1 MRCEQVRSPT
11 VPSPTASQSP
21 QRPDGPITRP
31 VLMADTDNPIFGG
44 RYELFSRIARGGMS
58 EVFLGRD
65 RLLDRPVAVKVLFP
79 EFATD
84 SSFVERFRRE
94 AQAAANLSQPNVV
107 GVYDWGNHEGTY
119 YIVMEY
125 VEGRSLAEVIRS
137 DGPLHPDR
145 AADIAIDIAAALAFA
160 HGNGVVHRDIKPGNV
175 MITQSGQVKV
185 ADFGIARAL
194 GGGNDDLTRTG
205 SVMGTATYLSPEQAQ
220 GLDADPRSDVYS
232 LSVVL
237 YEVLTAGPPFT
248 GESPVAIAYKH
259 VQEAPVPPSRYN
271 ADVPHELEAICLRG
285 LAKDPDARYG
295 SAAELR
301 NDLLR
306 FRAGQPTHAAAT
318 DITAYFP
325 AVTAAAPEATAHTPA
340 AAPAAAPSQA
350 AAPAY
355 QQPPAAPPGPPYG
368 GQWGGADQ
376 YGAPQYPQ
384 GPPPGA
390 VEPPDRTPMWITL
403 LVILLLVIAGLVFLL
418 VNDRGESGVVT
429 EPESTS
435 DVRLRVPSVVGLHF
449 TEAERELADVG
460 FEHVSIEFSERDD
473 VDENVVFQQN
483 PRAGLL
489 LAEPND
495 PDNPTTLFVA
505 APRTL
510 ILLPNVVGRTY
521 EEAEAMLVTAGFSVE
536 RIDVRNDNLA
546 IGLVTEQSIPS
557 TEQRPAGTIV
567 TLTVSA
573 GRGEVEVPRLAGQT
587 IDDAR
592 VTLARLGLVD
602 RVEREF
608 STEFSVGTV
617 IRSSPDAGIAVE
629 RGSVIA
635 LVASQGPEELVVP
648 SLADLG
654 TADADAV
661 QQALETLGFAVRRV
675 VRESEDPEVNARQVQ
690 ELNPVPGTRQIAGSE
705 VIILLFTPPTIAAV
719 PSLQTLGTFEPNE
732 VVAALAELGFTV
744 DQRIQP
750 VPQGDA
756 GDGQVIALEPAPG
769 TSIRVNFESVT
780 LVIGE
785 ATASSPDVPPNE
797 NGPEPESPSESDTNG
812 P

>member
-1 MRCEQVRSPT
+1 
-11 VPSPTASQSP
+11 
-21 QRPDGPITRP
+21 
-31 VLMADTDNPIFGG
+31 MADTDNPIFGG

-160 HGNGVVHRDIKPGNV
+160 HSNGVVHRDIKPGNV

-194 GGGNDDLTRTG
+194 GGETDDLTRTG

-220 GLDADPRSDVYS
+220 GLEADPRSDVYS

-248 GESPVAIAYKH
+248 GDSPVAIAYKH

-285 LAKDPDARYG
+285 LAKDRAARYG

-318 DITAYFP
+318 DVTAYFP
-325 AVTAAAPEATAHTPA
+325 AVTAAAPESTPHTPPA
-340 AAPAAAPSQA
+340 EPVAAPAP
-350 AAPAY
+350 PAY
-355 QQPPAAPPGPPYG
+355 QQPPPAPPASPYG
-368 GQWGGADQ
+368 GVQ
-376 YGAPQYPQ
+376 YPPQYPQ

-418 VNDRGESGVVT
+418 VNDRGEPGVVT
-429 EPESTS
+429 APESTS

-495 PDNPTTLFVA
+495 PDNPITLFVA

-521 EEAEAMLVTAGFSVE
+521 EEAEAMLVAAGFSVE

-608 STEFSVGTV
+608 STEFSAGTV
-617 IRSSPDAGIAVE
+617 IRSSPEAAEPVE
-629 RGSVIA
+629 RGSVIT
-635 LVASQGPEELVVP
+635 LIVSDGPEELVVP
-648 SLADLG
+648 
-654 TADADAV
+654 
-661 QQALETLGFAVRRV
+661 ALEDFGTSLVDRIEAQLLALGFTVKRTTSEVSNLDVNVEV
-675 VRESEDPEVNARQVQ
+675 VRDISPE
-690 ELNPVPGTRQIAGSE
+690 PGTVLIAGSE
-705 VIILLFTPPTIAAV
+705 VVLHLFTPPTLLPV
-719 PSLQTLGTFEPNE
+719 PTLQALETFDPDGVE
-732 VVAALAELGFTV
+732 AALTELGFKVKRRTQSV
-744 DQRIQP
+744 AD
-750 VPQGDA
+750 GDPA
-756 GDGQVIALEPAPG
+756 DGQVISLDPPPG
-769 TSIRVNFESVT
+769 TDIRINYDTVT
-780 LVIGE
+780 IVIGE
-785 ATASSPDVPPNE
+785 ATAAE
-797 NGPEPESPSESDTNG
+797 ANGEDANG
-812 P
+812 NG

>member
-1 MRCEQVRSPT
+1 
-11 VPSPTASQSP
+11 
-21 QRPDGPITRP
+21 
-31 VLMADTDNPIFGG
+31 MADTDNPIFGG

-94 AQAAANLSQPNVV
+94 AQAAANLNQPNVV
-107 GVYDWGNHEGTY
+107 GVYDWGNHDGTY

-137 DGPLHPDR
+137 EGPLHPDR
-145 AADIAIDIAAALAFA
+145 AADIAIDIAGALAFA
-160 HGNGVVHRDIKPGNV
+160 HGSGVVHRDIKPGNV

-194 GGGNDDLTRTG
+194 GGSTDDLTRTG

-220 GLDADPRSDVYS
+220 GQEADPRSDVYS

-248 GESPVAIAYKH
+248 GDSPVAIAYKH
-259 VQEAPVPPSRYN
+259 VQEAPAPPSRYN
-271 ADVPHELEAICLRG
+271 ADVPHDLEAICLRG
-285 LAKDPDARYG
+285 LAKDPAARYG

-318 DITAYFP
+318 DVTAYFP
-325 AVTAAAPEATAHTPA
+325 AVTAAVPAGGPQPPEP
-340 AAPAAAPSQA
+340 AAPSAQA
-350 AAPAY
+350 AS
-355 QQPPAAPPGPPYG
+355 QQPPAAPPTPPYG
-368 GQWGGADQ
+368 GAGDYGGQ
-376 YGAPQYPQ
+376 HHPPQYPQ
-384 GPPPGA
+384 APMPSA

-403 LVILLLVIAGLVFLL
+403 LVVLLLVIAGLVFLL
-418 VNDRGESGVVT
+418 VNDRGEAGIVA
-429 EPESTS
+429 EPEVTS
-435 DVRLRVPSVVGLHF
+435 DVRLRVPNVVGLHF
-449 TEAERELADVG
+449 AEAERELADVG
-460 FEHVSIEFSERDD
+460 FDHVSIEFSERDD

-495 PDNPTTLFVA
+495 PDNPITLFVA

-521 EEAEAMLVTAGFSVE
+521 NEAEAVLVAAGFSVE

-573 GRGEVEVPRLAGQT
+573 GRGEVEVPRLIGQT
-587 IDDAR
+587 VDDAR

-608 STEFSVGTV
+608 STEFGVGTV
-617 IRSSPDAGIAVE
+617 IRSSPEADAAVE
-629 RGSVIA
+629 RGSVIT
-635 LVASQGPEELVVP
+635 LIVSEGPQELVVP
-648 SLADLG
+648 SLADFETSLVDRIEAQLIELGFTVKRTTSEVSNLDVNTEVVRSISPEPG
-654 TADADAV
+654 TA
-661 QQALETLGFAVRRV
+661 L
-675 VRESEDPEVNARQVQ
+675 
-690 ELNPVPGTRQIAGSE
+690 IAGSE
-705 VIILLFTPPTIAAV
+705 VVLHLYRPPAVASV
-719 PSLQTLGTFEPNE
+719 PSLQALGTFDPDE
-732 VVAALAELGFTV
+732 VAAALAELGFEVERRT
-744 DQRIQP
+744 QP
-750 VPQGDA
+750 VAADDPA
-756 GDGQVIALEPAPG
+756 VGQVISLEPAPG
-769 TSIRVNFESVT
+769 TDVRLSFDTVT

-785 ATASSPDVPPNE
+785 APPETDDGTSSEDE
-797 NGPEPESPSESDTNG
+797 GDGDGAADSQEPTRSGT
-812 P
+812 

>member
-1 MRCEQVRSPT
+1 
-11 VPSPTASQSP
+11 
-21 QRPDGPITRP
+21 
-31 VLMADTDNPIFGG
+31 MADTDNPIFGG

-271 ADVPHELEAICLRG
+271 ADVPPELEAICLRG
-285 LAKDPDARYG
+285 LAKDPAARYG

-325 AVTAAAPEATAHTPA
+325 AVTAASPEGTPHAAAGEQAA
-340 AAPAAAPSQA
+340 AAPQAPT
-350 AAPAY
+350 PAY
-355 QQPPAAPPGPPYG
+355 QQPPAAPPSPPY
-368 GQWGGADQ
+368 
-376 YGAPQYPQ
+376 YPPQYPQ

-489 LAEPND
+489 LAEPNN
-495 PDNPTTLFVA
+495 PDNPITLFVA

-557 TEQRPAGTIV
+557 TEQRPAGTVV

-608 STEFSVGTV
+608 SAEFSVGTV
-617 IRSSPDAGIAVE
+617 IRSSPDAAEQAE
-629 RGSVIA
+629 RGSVIT
-635 LVASQGPEELVVP
+635 LIVSDGPEELVVP
-648 SLADLG
+648 ALEDFGTTLADRIEAQLV
-654 TADADAV
+654 A
-661 QQALETLGFAVRRV
+661 LGFTVKRTAREVSNLDVNTNV
-675 VRESEDPEVNARQVQ
+675 VRDISPE
-690 ELNPVPGTRQIAGSE
+690 PGTVLIAGSE
-705 VIILLFTPPTIAAV
+705 VVLHLFKPPAVLTV
-719 PSLQTLGTFEPNE
+719 PSLQALETFDPDGVEE
-732 VVAALAELGFTV
+732 ALTALGFTV
-744 DQRIQP
+744 ERRTQTVAD
-750 VPQGDA
+750 GDPA
-756 GDGQVIALEPAPG
+756 AGQVISLDPPPG
-769 TSIRVNFESVT
+769 TDIRINYDIIT
-780 LVIGE
+780 MVIGAAE
-785 ATASSPDVPPNE
+785 SDGGSPDDGGDGAGSN
-797 NGPEPESPSESDTNG
+797 S
-812 P
+812 

>member
-1 MRCEQVRSPT
+1 
-11 VPSPTASQSP
+11 
-21 QRPDGPITRP
+21 
-31 VLMADTDNPIFGG
+31 MADTDNPIFGG

-137 DGPLHPDR
+137 DGPLYPDR

-160 HGNGVVHRDIKPGNV
+160 HSNGVVHRDIKPGNV

-194 GGGNDDLTRTG
+194 GGGTDDLTRTG

-220 GLDADPRSDVYS
+220 GHDADPRSDVYS

-237 YEVLTAGPPFT
+237 YEVLAAGPPFT
-248 GESPVAIAYKH
+248 GDSPVAIAYKH
-259 VQEAPVPPSRYN
+259 VQEAPIPPSRYN

-285 LAKDPDARYG
+285 LAKDPAARYG

-306 FRAGQPTHAAAT
+306 FRAGQPTHAAAS
-318 DITAYFP
+318 DVTAYFP
-325 AVTAAAPEATAHTPA
+325 AVSAGPPAGTPP
-340 AAPAAAPSQA
+340 APAT
-350 AAPAY
+350 
-355 QQPPAAPPGPPYG
+355 PPAAVSPPAYSQPPVAPPTPPYG
-368 GQWGGADQ
+368 RGGGAGEYGGPQ
-376 YGAPQYPQ
+376 YPPQYPQ
-384 GPPPGA
+384 APPPSS

-418 VNDRGESGVVT
+418 VNDRGEPSVVAQ
-429 EPESTS
+429 PDPTS
-435 DVRLRVPSVVGLHF
+435 DVRLRVPNVVGLHF
-449 TEAERELADVG
+449 SEAERELGDVG
-460 FEHVSIEFSERDD
+460 FDHVSIEFSERDD

-489 LAEPND
+489 LAEPNN
-495 PDNPTTLFVA
+495 PDNPITLFAA

-510 ILLPNVVGRTY
+510 VLLPNVVGRTY
-521 EEAEAMLVTAGFSVE
+521 EEAETMLVTAGFSVE

-573 GRGEVEVPRLAGQT
+573 GRGEVEVPRLVGQT
-587 IDDAR
+587 VDDAR

-608 STEFSVGTV
+608 STEFSEGTV
-617 IRSSPDAGIAVE
+617 IRSSPEAAQPAE
-629 RGSVIA
+629 RGSVIT
-635 LVASQGPEELVVP
+635 LVVSDGPEELVVP
-648 SLADLG
+648 ALADFGTTLADRIEAELVALG
-654 TADADAV
+654 FTVKRTAREVSNLDVNTNVVRGISPEPGTVLIAGSEIVLQMFKPPEVATV
-661 QQALETLGFAVRRV
+661 PSLQALETF
-675 VRESEDPEVNARQVQ
+675 DPD
-690 ELNPVPGTRQIAGSE
+690 G
-705 VIILLFTPPTIAAV
+705 
-719 PSLQTLGTFEPNE
+719 
-732 VVAALAELGFTV
+732 VAEALTELGFEVARRTQSV
-744 DQRIQP
+744 AE
-750 VPQGDA
+750 GDPA
-756 GDGQVIALEPAPG
+756 DGQVISLDPAPG
-769 TSIRVNFESVT
+769 TDIRLNYDTIT

-785 ATASSPDVPPNE
+785 AE
-797 NGPEPESPSESDTNG
+797 PSEDGDEADPNS
-812 P
+812 

>member
-1 MRCEQVRSPT
+1 
-11 VPSPTASQSP
+11 
-21 QRPDGPITRP
+21 
-31 VLMADTDNPIFGG
+31 MADTDNPIFGG

-65 RLLDRPVAVKVLFP
+65 RSLDRPVAVKVLFP

-107 GVYDWGNHEGTY
+107 GVYDWGDHEGTY

-137 DGPLHPDR
+137 EGPLHPDR

-194 GGGNDDLTRTG
+194 GGGTDDLTRTG

-220 GLDADPRSDVYS
+220 GHEADPRSDVYS

-248 GESPVAIAYKH
+248 GDSPVAIAYKH
-259 VQEAPVPPSRYN
+259 VQEAPVPPTRYN
-271 ADVPHELEAICLRG
+271 ADVPHDLEAICLRG
-285 LAKDPDARYG
+285 LAKDPAARYG

-318 DITAYFP
+318 DVTAYFP
-325 AVTAAAPEATAHTPA
+325 AVTAAAPAADPQTPEPATPPPQTA
-340 AAPAAAPSQA
+340 S
-350 AAPAY
+350 
-355 QQPPAAPPGPPYG
+355 QQPPSAPPTPPYG
-368 GQWGGADQ
+368 RHAGGAGDYGGPQ
-376 YGAPQYPQ
+376 YPPQYPQ
-384 GPPPGA
+384 APLPSA

-418 VNDRGESGVVT
+418 VNDRGESGIVA
-429 EPESTS
+429 EPDLTS
-435 DVRLRVPSVVGLHF
+435 DVRLRVPNVVGLHF
-449 TEAERELADVG
+449 AEAERELADVG
-460 FEHVSIEFSERDD
+460 FDHVSIEFSERDD
-473 VDENVVFQQN
+473 VEENVVFQQN

-495 PDNPTTLFVA
+495 PDNPITLFAA

-521 EEAEAMLVTAGFSVE
+521 DEAEAVLVAAGFSVE

-573 GRGEVEVPRLAGQT
+573 GRGEVEVPRLIGQT
-587 IDDAR
+587 VDDAR

-608 STEFSVGTV
+608 STEFGVGTV
-617 IRSSPDAGIAVE
+617 IRSSPATAEPVE
-629 RGSVIA
+629 RGSVIT
-635 LVASQGPEELVVP
+635 LIVSEGPQELVVP
-648 SLADLG
+648 ALADFDTSLVDRIE
-654 TADADAV
+654 A
-661 QQALETLGFAVRRV
+661 QLIELGFTVKRTTSEVSNLDVNTEV
-675 VRESEDPEVNARQVQ
+675 VRSISPQ
-690 ELNPVPGTRQIAGSE
+690 PGSVLIAGSE
-705 VIILLFTPPTIAAV
+705 VVLHLYRPPAVASV
-719 PSLQTLGTFEPNE
+719 PSLQALETFDPDE
-732 VVAALAELGFTV
+732 VDAALTELGFQVERRTQAV
-744 DQRIQP
+744 AADDP
-750 VPQGDA
+750 AV
-756 GDGQVIALEPAPG
+756 GQVISLEPAPG
-769 TSIRVNFESVT
+769 TDVRLNFDTVT

-785 ATASSPDVPPNE
+785 APTETDDGTSPDDGASSDE
-797 NGPEPESPSESDTNG
+797 GDSTADSQEPTRSSS
-812 P
+812 

>member
-1 MRCEQVRSPT
+1 
-11 VPSPTASQSP
+11 
-21 QRPDGPITRP
+21 
-31 VLMADTDNPIFGG
+31 MADTDNPIFGG

-119 YIVMEY
+119 FIVMEY

-137 DGPLHPDR
+137 EGPLHPDR

-160 HGNGVVHRDIKPGNV
+160 HSNGVVHRDIKPGNV

-194 GGGNDDLTRTG
+194 GGGSDDLTRTG

-220 GLDADPRSDVYS
+220 GQDADPRSDVYS
-232 LSVVL
+232 LAVVL
-237 YEVLTAGPPFT
+237 YEVLAAGPPFT
-248 GESPVAIAYKH
+248 GDSPVAIAYKH
-259 VQEAPVPPSRYN
+259 VQEVPVPPSRYN

-295 SAAELR
+295 SAAEMR

-306 FRAGQPTHAAAT
+306 FRAGQPTHASAI
-318 DITAYFP
+318 DVTAYFP
-325 AVTAAAPEATAHTPA
+325 VVTASTPSAAQQAPGSAQAAP
-340 AAPAAAPSQA
+340 
-350 AAPAY
+350 PAY
-355 QQPPAAPPGPPYG
+355 PQPPATPPTNPYG
-368 GQWGGADQ
+368 HTQ
-376 YGAPQYPQ
+376 YPPQYPQ
-384 GPPPGA
+384 GPPPSA

-403 LVILLLVIAGLVFLL
+403 LVVLLLVIAGLVFLL
-418 VNDRGESGVVT
+418 VNDRGESEVVT

-435 DVRLRVPSVVGLHF
+435 DVRLRVPNVVGLHF
-449 TEAERELADVG
+449 AEAERELADVG
-460 FEHVSIEFSERDD
+460 FDHASIEFSERDD

-495 PDNPTTLFVA
+495 PDNPITLFVA

-510 ILLPNVVGRTY
+510 VLLPNVVGRTY
-521 EEAEAMLVTAGFSVE
+521 EEAETLLVVAGFSVE
-536 RIDVRNDNLA
+536 RIDVRNDNLS

-573 GRGEVEVPRLAGQT
+573 GRGEVEVPRLIGQT

-608 STEFSVGTV
+608 STEFSEGTV
-617 IRSSPDAGIAVE
+617 IRSSPEAAAAVE
-629 RGSVIA
+629 RGSVIT
-635 LVASQGPEELVVP
+635 LVVSDGPEVLVVP
-648 SLADLG
+648 SLDELG
-654 TADADAV
+654 TRDADDV
-661 QQALETLGFAVRRV
+661 QIALEALGFDVKRSFREASNPDVNPDY
-675 VRESEDPEVNARQVQ
+675 VRELS
-690 ELNPVPGTRQIAGSE
+690 PVPGTQQIAGSE
-705 VIILLFTPPTIAAV
+705 VIMFLWKPPVIATV
-719 PSLQTLGTFEPNE
+719 PSLQALGSFDPDE
-732 VVAALAELGFTV
+732 VTAAMTELGFTV
-744 DQRIQP
+744 TRRTQS
-750 VPQGDA
+750 VAEGDA
-756 GDGQVIALEPAPG
+756 ADGQVIALNPAPG
-769 TSIRVNFESVT
+769 TEIKLNFATVT
-780 LVIGE
+780 LVIAEAAAGSGEGGAGTEGE
-785 ATASSPDVPPNE
+785 ADPGGDDGSSD
-797 NGPEPESPSESDTNG
+797 S
-812 P
+812 

>member
-1 MRCEQVRSPT
+1 
-11 VPSPTASQSP
+11 
-21 QRPDGPITRP
+21 
-31 VLMADTDNPIFGG
+31 MADTQNPIFGG

-65 RLLDRPVAVKVLFP
+65 QLLDRPVAVKVLFP

-137 DGPLHPDR
+137 EGPLHPDR

-194 GGGNDDLTRTG
+194 GGGSEDLTRTG

-220 GLDADPRSDVYS
+220 GMDADPRSDVYS
-232 LSVVL
+232 LAVVL

-248 GESPVAIAYKH
+248 GDSPVAIAYKH

-285 LAKDPDARYG
+285 LAKEPDARYG
-295 SAAELR
+295 SAAEMR

-306 FRAGQPTHAAAT
+306 FRAGQPTHAAAA
-318 DITAYFP
+318 DVTAYFP
-325 AVTAAAPEATAHTPA
+325 VVSVPGPSTTGQIPA
-340 AAPAAAPSQA
+340 ATPQAGYAPPSAPPQA
-350 AAPAY
+350 
-355 QQPPAAPPGPPYG
+355 PPAPPYG
-368 GQWGGADQ
+368 DYGQ
-376 YGAPQYPQ
+376 PQYPQ
-384 GPPPGA
+384 PYPPQYPPSA
-390 VEPPDRTPMWITL
+390 PPSQVEPPDRTPMWITL

-418 VNDRGESGVVT
+418 VNDRGDPAAVA
-429 EPESTS
+429 EPQGTS
-435 DVRLRVPSVVGLHF
+435 DARLRVPNVVGLHF
-449 TEAERELADVG
+449 SEAERELADVG
-460 FEHVSIEFSERDD
+460 FSQVTIEFSERDD
-473 VDENVVFQQN
+473 VDENMVFQQN

-495 PDNPTTLFVA
+495 PDSPITLFVA
-505 APRTL
+505 SPRTL
-510 ILLPNVVGRTY
+510 VQLPNVVGRSY
-521 EEAEAMLVTAGFSVE
+521 EEAEALLVAAGFSVD

-557 TEQRPAGTIV
+557 TEQRPAGTVV

-573 GRGEVEVPRLAGQT
+573 GRGEVEVPRLVGQT
-587 IDDAR
+587 VDDAR

-608 STEFSVGTV
+608 STEFSEGTV
-617 IRSSPDAGIAVE
+617 IRSSPEAVESVE
-629 RGSVIA
+629 RGSVIT
-635 LVASQGPEELVVP
+635 LVVSDGPEELVVP
-648 SLADLG
+648 SLEDFDTSLADRIEAQL
-654 TADADAV
+654 V
-661 QQALETLGFAVRRV
+661 SLGFTVKRTFSEVSNLDVNTNV
-675 VRESEDPEVNARQVQ
+675 VRDISPE
-690 ELNPVPGTRQIAGSE
+690 PGTVLIAGSE
-705 VIILLFTPPTIAAV
+705 VILHLYTPPAIATV
-719 PSLQTLGTFEPNE
+719 PSLQALGTFEADE
-732 VVAALAELGFTV
+732 VEAAMTELGFRLRRRTQDV
-744 DQRIQP
+744 A
-750 VPQGDA
+750 A
-756 GDGQVIALEPAPG
+756 GDPAHGQVIAFDPAPG
-769 TSIRVNFESVT
+769 TDVRINYDTVT
-780 LVIGE
+780 MIVGE
-785 ATASSPDVPPNE
+785 AEAGAGEEEPDGENEAVPE
-797 NGPEPESPSESDTNG
+797 DGEE
-812 P
+812 

>member
-1 MRCEQVRSPT
+1 
-11 VPSPTASQSP
+11 
-21 QRPDGPITRP
+21 
-31 VLMADTDNPIFGG
+31 MADTDNPIFGG

-160 HGNGVVHRDIKPGNV
+160 HSNGVVHRDIKPGNV

-194 GGGNDDLTRTG
+194 GGETDDLTRTG

-220 GLDADPRSDVYS
+220 GLEADPRSDVYS

-248 GESPVAIAYKH
+248 GDSPVAIAYKH

-285 LAKDPDARYG
+285 LAKDPAARYG

-318 DITAYFP
+318 DVTAYFP
-325 AVTAAAPEATAHTPA
+325 AVTAAAPEAAAHAQTAE
-340 AAPAAAPSQA
+340 PAAAPSQA
-350 AAPAY
+350 PPPAY
-355 QQPPAAPPGPPYG
+355 QQPPPAPPTPPYG
-368 GQWGGADQ
+368 RHGGGAGE
-376 YGAPQYPQ
+376 YGAAQYPPQYPQ
-384 GPPPGA
+384 APPPGA

-418 VNDRGESGVVT
+418 VNDRGEPGVVT
-429 EPESTS
+429 APENTS

-473 VDENVVFQQN
+473 VDENIVFQQN

-495 PDNPTTLFVA
+495 PDNPITLFVA

-521 EEAEAMLVTAGFSVE
+521 EEAEAVLVAAGFSVE

-608 STEFSVGTV
+608 STEFGAGTV
-617 IRSSPDAGIAVE
+617 IRSSPEAGAAVE

-635 LVASQGPEELVVP
+635 LVVSQGPEELVVP

-675 VRESEDPEVNARQVQ
+675 VQESEDPQVNTRQVR
-690 ELNPVPGTRQIAGSE
+690 ELSPVPGTRQIAGSE
-705 VIILLFTPPTIAAV
+705 VIMFLLTPPTMATV
-719 PSLQTLGTFEPNE
+719 PSLQALGTFEPNE
-732 VVAALAELGFTV
+732 VVAAMTELGFTV
-744 DQRIQP
+744 DQRTQP

-797 NGPEPESPSESDTNG
+797 DEPEPESPSEGDANG
-812 P
+812 S

>member
-1 MRCEQVRSPT
+1 
-11 VPSPTASQSP
+11 
-21 QRPDGPITRP
+21 
-31 VLMADTDNPIFGG
+31 MADTDNPIFGG

-79 EFATD
+79 EFAND

-145 AADIAIDIAAALAFA
+145 AADIAIDIAGALSFA

-194 GGGNDDLTRTG
+194 GGSNDDLTRTG

-220 GLDADPRSDVYS
+220 GQDADPRSDVYS

-237 YEVLTAGPPFT
+237 YEVLAAGPPFT
-248 GESPVAIAYKH
+248 GDSPVAIAYKH
-259 VQEAPVPPSRYN
+259 VQEAPIPPSRYN

-285 LAKDPDARYG
+285 LAKDPAARYG

-306 FRAGQPTHAAAT
+306 FRAGQPTQAAAT

-325 AVTAAAPEATAHTPA
+325 AVTAGPPAGTPQ
-340 AAPAAAPSQA
+340 APAGGQA
-350 AAPAY
+350 TPPGGASAPAY
-355 QQPPAAPPGPPYG
+355 PQPPVAPPTPPYG
-368 GQWGGADQ
+368 RGGGAGEYGGPQ
-376 YGAPQYPQ
+376 YPPQYPQ
-384 GPPPGA
+384 APPPSS

-418 VNDRGESGVVT
+418 VNDRGEPSVVAQPDPT
-429 EPESTS
+429 A
-435 DVRLRVPSVVGLHF
+435 DVRLRVPNVVNLHF
-449 TEAERELADVG
+449 SEAERELGDVG
-460 FEHVSIEFSERDD
+460 FDHVSIEFSERDD

-489 LAEPND
+489 LAEPNN
-495 PDNPTTLFVA
+495 PDNPITLFAA
-505 APRTL
+505 APRSL
-510 ILLPNVVGRTY
+510 VLLPNVVGRTY
-521 EEAEAMLVTAGFSVE
+521 EEAETMLVAAGFSVE

-546 IGLVTEQSIPS
+546 IGFVTEQSIPS

-573 GRGEVEVPRLAGQT
+573 GRGEVEVPRLVGQT
-587 IDDAR
+587 VDDAR

-608 STEFSVGTV
+608 STEFSEGTV
-617 IRSSPDAGIAVE
+617 IRSSPEAAQPAE
-629 RGSVIA
+629 RGSVIT
-635 LVASQGPEELVVP
+635 LVVSDGPEELVVP
-648 SLADLG
+648 ALADFGTTLADRIEAELLALG
-654 TADADAV
+654 FTVKRTAREVSNLDVNTNVVRGISPEPGTVLIAGSEIVLQMFKPPELATV
-661 QQALETLGFAVRRV
+661 PSLQALETF
-675 VRESEDPEVNARQVQ
+675 DPDGVTE
-690 ELNPVPGTRQIAGSE
+690 
-705 VIILLFTPPTIAAV
+705 
-719 PSLQTLGTFEPNE
+719 
-732 VVAALAELGFTV
+732 ALTELGFEVARRTQSV
-744 DQRIQP
+744 AA
-750 VPQGDA
+750 GDPA
-756 GDGQVIALEPAPG
+756 DGQVISLDPAPG
-769 TSIRVNFESVT
+769 TDIRLNYDTIT

-785 ATASSPDVPPNE
+785 AE
-797 NGPEPESPSESDTNG
+797 PSEESDEPDPNS
-812 P
+812 

>member
-1 MRCEQVRSPT
+1 
-11 VPSPTASQSP
+11 
-21 QRPDGPITRP
+21 
-31 VLMADTDNPIFGG
+31 MADTDNPIFGG

-65 RLLDRPVAVKVLFP
+65 RLLDRPVAIKVLFP

-137 DGPLHPDR
+137 EGPLHPDR

-220 GLDADPRSDVYS
+220 GQEADPRSDVYS

-237 YEVLTAGPPFT
+237 YEVLAAGPPFT
-248 GESPVAIAYKH
+248 GDSPVAIAYKH
-259 VQEAPVPPSRYN
+259 VQEAPIPPSRYN

-285 LAKDPDARYG
+285 LAKDPAARYG

-318 DITAYFP
+318 DVTAYFP
-325 AVTAAAPEATAHTPA
+325 AVTASPLAGTPQ
-340 AAPAAAPSQA
+340 APAGGQATPPSGA
-350 AAPAY
+350 SAPAY
-355 QQPPAAPPGPPYG
+355 PQPPVAPPTPPYG
-368 GQWGGADQ
+368 RGGGAGEYGGPQ
-376 YGAPQYPQ
+376 YPPQYPQ
-384 GPPPGA
+384 GPPPSS

-403 LVILLLVIAGLVFLL
+403 LVVLLLVIAGLVFLL
-418 VNDRGESGVVT
+418 VNDRGEPGVVA
-429 EPESTS
+429 EPDPTS
-435 DVRLRVPSVVGLHF
+435 DVRLRVPNVVGLHF
-449 TEAERELADVG
+449 SEAERELGDVG
-460 FEHVSIEFSERDD
+460 FDHVSIEFSERDD

-495 PDNPTTLFVA
+495 PDNPITLFAA
-505 APRTL
+505 APRSL
-510 ILLPNVVGRTY
+510 VLLPNVVGRTY

-573 GRGEVEVPRLAGQT
+573 GRGEVEVPRLVGQT
-587 IDDAR
+587 VDDAR

-608 STEFSVGTV
+608 STEFSEGTV
-617 IRSSPDAGIAVE
+617 IRSSPEAAQPAE
-629 RGSVIA
+629 RGSVIT
-635 LVASQGPEELVVP
+635 LIVSDGPEELVVP
-648 SLADLG
+648 ALADFG
-654 TADADAV
+654 TTLADRIEAELLA
-661 QQALETLGFAVRRV
+661 LGFTVKRTAREVSNLDVNTDV
-675 VRESEDPEVNARQVQ
+675 VRDISPD
-690 ELNPVPGTRQIAGSE
+690 PGTVLIAGSE
-705 VIILLFTPPTIAAV
+705 VILHMFKPPEVATV
-719 PSLQTLGTFEPNE
+719 PSLQALETFDPDGVAETLT
-732 VVAALAELGFTV
+732 ELGFEVTRRTQSV
-744 DQRIQP
+744 AA
-750 VPQGDA
+750 GDPA
-756 GDGQVIALEPAPG
+756 DGQVISLDPAPG
-769 TSIRVNFESVT
+769 TDIRLNYDTIT

-785 ATASSPDVPPNE
+785 AEPSADGEEADPSS
-797 NGPEPESPSESDTNG
+797 
-812 P
+812 

>member
-1 MRCEQVRSPT
+1 
-11 VPSPTASQSP
+11 
-21 QRPDGPITRP
+21 
-31 VLMADTDNPIFGG
+31 MADTDNPIFGG

-160 HGNGVVHRDIKPGNV
+160 HSNGVVHRDIKPGNV

-194 GGGNDDLTRTG
+194 GGETDDLTRTG

-220 GLDADPRSDVYS
+220 GLEADPRSDVYS

-248 GESPVAIAYKH
+248 GDSPVAIAYKH

-285 LAKDPDARYG
+285 LAKDRAARYG

-301 NDLLR
+301 TDLLR

-318 DITAYFP
+318 DVTAYFP
-325 AVTAAAPEATAHTPA
+325 AVTAAAPESTPHTP
-340 AAPAAAPSQA
+340 PAEPVAAPSP
-350 AAPAY
+350 PAY
-355 QQPPAAPPGPPYG
+355 QQTPPAPPAPPYG
-368 GQWGGADQ
+368 GVQ
-376 YGAPQYPQ
+376 YPPQYPQ

-418 VNDRGESGVVT
+418 VNDRGEPGVVT

-435 DVRLRVPSVVGLHF
+435 DVRLRVPGVVGLHF

-495 PDNPTTLFVA
+495 PDNPITLFVA

-521 EEAEAMLVTAGFSVE
+521 QEAEAMLVAAGFSVE

-602 RVEREF
+602 RVERGE
-608 STEFSVGTV
+608 G
-617 IRSSPDAGIAVE
+617 RSPDDD
-629 RGSVIA
+629 
-635 LVASQGPEELVVP
+635 EELR
-648 SLADLG
+648 SKLA
-654 TADADAV
+654 
-661 QQALETLGFAVRRV
+661 QAISDMCRVRARV
-675 VRESEDPEVNARQVQ
+675 
-690 ELNPVPGTRQIAGSE
+690 
-705 VIILLFTPPTIAAV
+705 
-719 PSLQTLGTFEPNE
+719 E
-732 VVAALAELGFTV
+732 VVSFGTYPSPGRKKV
-744 DQRIQP
+744 RIIEK
-750 VPQGDA
+750 VY
-756 GDGQVIALEPAPG
+756 E
-769 TSIRVNFESVT
+769 T
-780 LVIGE
+780 
-785 ATASSPDVPPNE
+785 
-797 NGPEPESPSESDTNG
+797 
-812 P
+812 

>member
-1 MRCEQVRSPT
+1 
-11 VPSPTASQSP
+11 
-21 QRPDGPITRP
+21 
-31 VLMADTDNPIFGG
+31 MADTDNPIFGG

-160 HGNGVVHRDIKPGNV
+160 HSNGVVHRDIKPGNV

-194 GGGNDDLTRTG
+194 GGETDDLTRTG

-220 GLDADPRSDVYS
+220 GLEADPRSDVYS

-248 GESPVAIAYKH
+248 GDSPVAIAYKH

-285 LAKDPDARYG
+285 LAKDPAARYG

-318 DITAYFP
+318 DVTAYFP
-325 AVTAAAPEATAHTPA
+325 AVTAAAAEAAAHVPA
-340 AAPAAAPSQA
+340 AEQAAAPSQSA
-350 AAPAY
+350 PPAY
-355 QQPPAAPPGPPYG
+355 QQPPPAPPYG
-368 GQWGGADQ
+368 GHGGGAGDYGGPQ
-376 YGAPQYPQ
+376 YPPQYPQ

-418 VNDRGESGVVT
+418 VNDRGEPGVVA

-495 PDNPTTLFVA
+495 PDNPITLFAA

-521 EEAEAMLVTAGFSVE
+521 EEAEAMLVAAGFSVE

-617 IRSSPDAGIAVE
+617 IRSSPDAAEPVE
-629 RGSVIA
+629 RGSVIT
-635 LVASQGPEELVVP
+635 LVVSDGPEELVVP
-648 SLADLG
+648 SLEDFGTTLADRIEAQLL
-654 TADADAV
+654 A
-661 QQALETLGFAVRRV
+661 LGFTVKRTAREVSNLDVNTNV
-675 VRESEDPEVNARQVQ
+675 VRDISPE
-690 ELNPVPGTRQIAGSE
+690 PGTVLIAGSE
-705 VIILLFTPPTIAAV
+705 VVLHMYKPPEVLAI
-719 PSLQTLGTFEPNE
+719 PSLQALETFDPDGVE
-732 VVAALAELGFTV
+732 AALTELGFTV
-744 DQRIQP
+744 ERRTQS
-750 VPQGDA
+750 VAEGDPA
-756 GDGQVIALEPAPG
+756 DGQVISLDPSPG
-769 TSIRVNFESVT
+769 TDIRINYDTVT
-780 LVIGE
+780 IVIGE
-785 ATASSPDVPPNE
+785 ATPAE
-797 NGPEPESPSESDTNG
+797 ANGEEANSNG
-812 P
+812 

>member
-1 MRCEQVRSPT
+1 
-11 VPSPTASQSP
+11 
-21 QRPDGPITRP
+21 
-31 VLMADTDNPIFGG
+31 MADTDNPIFGG

-160 HGNGVVHRDIKPGNV
+160 HSNGVVHRDIKPGNV

-194 GGGNDDLTRTG
+194 GGETDDLTRTG

-220 GLDADPRSDVYS
+220 GLEADPRSDVYS

-248 GESPVAIAYKH
+248 GDSPVAIAYKH

-285 LAKDPDARYG
+285 LAKDPAARYG

-318 DITAYFP
+318 DVTAYFP
-325 AVTAAAPEATAHTPA
+325 AVTAAAAEAAAHVPA
-340 AAPAAAPSQA
+340 AEQAAAPSQSA
-350 AAPAY
+350 PPAY
-355 QQPPAAPPGPPYG
+355 QQPPPAPPYG
-368 GQWGGADQ
+368 GHGGGAGDYGGPQ
-376 YGAPQYPQ
+376 YPPQYPQ

-418 VNDRGESGVVT
+418 VNDRGEPGVVT

-495 PDNPTTLFVA
+495 PDNPITLFAA

-521 EEAEAMLVTAGFSVE
+521 EEAEAMLVAAGFSVE

-617 IRSSPDAGIAVE
+617 IRSSPDAAEPVE
-629 RGSVIA
+629 RGSVIT
-635 LVASQGPEELVVP
+635 LVVSDGPEELVVP
-648 SLADLG
+648 SLEDFGTTLADRIEAQLL
-654 TADADAV
+654 A
-661 QQALETLGFAVRRV
+661 LGFTVKRTAREVSNLDVNTNV
-675 VRESEDPEVNARQVQ
+675 VRDISPE
-690 ELNPVPGTRQIAGSE
+690 PGTVLIAGSE
-705 VIILLFTPPTIAAV
+705 VVLHMYKPPEVLAI
-719 PSLQTLGTFEPNE
+719 PSLQALETFDPDGVE
-732 VVAALAELGFTV
+732 AALRELGFTV
-744 DQRIQP
+744 ERRTQS
-750 VPQGDA
+750 VAEGDPA
-756 GDGQVIALEPAPG
+756 DGQVISLDPSPG
-769 TSIRVNFESVT
+769 TDIRINYDTVT
-780 LVIGE
+780 IVIGE
-785 ATASSPDVPPNE
+785 ATPAE
-797 NGPEPESPSESDTNG
+797 ANGEEANSNG
-812 P
+812 

>member
-1 MRCEQVRSPT
+1 
-11 VPSPTASQSP
+11 
-21 QRPDGPITRP
+21 
-31 VLMADTDNPIFGG
+31 MADTDNPIFGG

-65 RLLDRPVAVKVLFP
+65 RLLDRPVAVKVLIP

-160 HGNGVVHRDIKPGNV
+160 HSNGVVHRDIKPGNV

-194 GGGNDDLTRTG
+194 GGETDDLTRTG

-220 GLDADPRSDVYS
+220 GLEADPRSDVYS

-248 GESPVAIAYKH
+248 GDSPVAIAYKH

-285 LAKDPDARYG
+285 LAKDRAARYG

-318 DITAYFP
+318 DVTAYFP
-325 AVTAAAPEATAHTPA
+325 AVTAAAPESTPHTP
-340 AAPAAAPSQA
+340 PAEPVAAPSP
-350 AAPAY
+350 PAY
-355 QQPPAAPPGPPYG
+355 QQTPPAPPAPPYG
-368 GQWGGADQ
+368 GVQ
-376 YGAPQYPQ
+376 YPPQYPPQYPQ

-418 VNDRGESGVVT
+418 VNDRGEPGVVT

-435 DVRLRVPSVVGLHF
+435 DVRLRVPGVVGLHF

-495 PDNPTTLFVA
+495 PDNPITLFVA

-521 EEAEAMLVTAGFSVE
+521 QEAEAMLVAAGFSVE

-617 IRSSPDAGIAVE
+617 IRSSPEAAEPVE
-629 RGSVIA
+629 RGSVIT
-635 LVASQGPEELVVP
+635 LIVSDGPEELVVP
-648 SLADLG
+648 ALEDFGTTLADRIEAQLL
-654 TADADAV
+654 A
-661 QQALETLGFAVRRV
+661 LGFTVKRTAREVSNLDVNTNV
-675 VRESEDPEVNARQVQ
+675 VRDISPE
-690 ELNPVPGTRQIAGSE
+690 PGTVLIAGSE
-705 VIILLFTPPTIAAV
+705 VVLHMFKPPAV
-719 PSLQTLGTFEPNE
+719 LAIPSLQALETFDPDGVEATLT
-732 VVAALAELGFTV
+732 ELGFTV
-744 DQRIQP
+744 ERRTQS
-750 VPQGDA
+750 VAA
-756 GDGQVIALEPAPG
+756 GYPADGQVISLDPPPG
-769 TSIRVNFESVT
+769 TYIRINYDTVT
-780 LVIGE
+780 IVIGE
-785 ATASSPDVPPNE
+785 PTAAE
-797 NGPEPESPSESDTNG
+797 ANGEDANG
-812 P
+812 NG

>member
-1 MRCEQVRSPT
+1 
-11 VPSPTASQSP
+11 
-21 QRPDGPITRP
+21 
-31 VLMADTDNPIFGG
+31 MADTDNPIFGG

-160 HGNGVVHRDIKPGNV
+160 HSNGVVHRDIKPGNV

-194 GGGNDDLTRTG
+194 GGETDDLTRTG

-220 GLDADPRSDVYS
+220 GLEADPRSDVYS

-248 GESPVAIAYKH
+248 GDSPVAIAYKH

-285 LAKDPDARYG
+285 LAKDPAARYG

-318 DITAYFP
+318 DVTAYFP
-325 AVTAAAPEATAHTPA
+325 AVTAAAAEAAAHVPA
-340 AAPAAAPSQA
+340 AEQAAAPSQSA
-350 AAPAY
+350 PPAY
-355 QQPPAAPPGPPYG
+355 QQPPPAPPYG
-368 GQWGGADQ
+368 GHGGGAGDYGGPQ
-376 YGAPQYPQ
+376 YPPQYPQ

-418 VNDRGESGVVT
+418 VNDRGEPGVVT

-495 PDNPTTLFVA
+495 PDNPITLFAA

-521 EEAEAMLVTAGFSVE
+521 EEAEAMLVAAGFSVE

-617 IRSSPDAGIAVE
+617 IRSSPDAAEPVE
-629 RGSVIA
+629 RGSVIT
-635 LVASQGPEELVVP
+635 LVVSDGPEELVVP
-648 SLADLG
+648 SLEDFGTTLADRIEAQLL
-654 TADADAV
+654 A
-661 QQALETLGFAVRRV
+661 LGFTVKRTAREVSNLDVNTNV
-675 VRESEDPEVNARQVQ
+675 VRDISPE
-690 ELNPVPGTRQIAGSE
+690 PGTVLIAGSE
-705 VIILLFTPPTIAAV
+705 VVLHMYKPPEVLAI
-719 PSLQTLGTFEPNE
+719 PSLQALETFDPDGVE
-732 VVAALAELGFTV
+732 AALTELGLTV
-744 DQRIQP
+744 ERRTQS
-750 VPQGDA
+750 VAEGDPA
-756 GDGQVIALEPAPG
+756 DGQVISLDPPPG
-769 TSIRVNFESVT
+769 TDIRINYDTVT
-780 LVIGE
+780 IVIGE
-785 ATASSPDVPPNE
+785 ATPAE
-797 NGPEPESPSESDTNG
+797 ANGEEANG
-812 P
+812 NG

>member
-1 MRCEQVRSPT
+1 
-11 VPSPTASQSP
+11 
-21 QRPDGPITRP
+21 
-31 VLMADTDNPIFGG
+31 MADTDNPIFGG

-160 HGNGVVHRDIKPGNV
+160 HSNGVVHRDIKPGNV

-259 VQEAPVPPSRYN
+259 VQEAPVPPARYN
-271 ADVPHELEAICLRG
+271 ADVPPELEAICLRG
-285 LAKDPDARYG
+285 LAKDPAARYG

-325 AVTAAAPEATAHTPA
+325 AVSAASPEGSPHGSAGEQATAAPQAPT
-340 AAPAAAPSQA
+340 
-350 AAPAY
+350 PAY
-355 QQPPAAPPGPPYG
+355 QQPPAAPPVPPYG
-368 GQWGGADQ
+368 RHWGGADQ
-376 YGAPQYPQ
+376 YGPPQYPQ

-489 LAEPND
+489 LAEPNN
-495 PDNPTTLFVA
+495 PDNPITLFVA

-557 TEQRPAGTIV
+557 TEQRPAGTVV

-608 STEFSVGTV
+608 SAEFSVGTV
-617 IRSSPDAGIAVE
+617 IRSSPDAAEAAE
-629 RGSVIA
+629 RGSVIT
-635 LVASQGPEELVVP
+635 LIVSDGPEELVVP
-648 SLADLG
+648 ALEDFGTTLADRIEAQL
-654 TADADAV
+654 V
-661 QQALETLGFAVRRV
+661 TLGFTVKRTAREVSNLDVNTNV
-675 VRESEDPEVNARQVQ
+675 VRDISPE
-690 ELNPVPGTRQIAGSE
+690 PGTVLIAGSE
-705 VIILLFTPPTIAAV
+705 VVLHLFKPPAVLTV
-719 PSLQTLGTFEPNE
+719 PSLQALETFDPDGVEE
-732 VVAALAELGFTV
+732 ALTALGFTV
-744 DQRIQP
+744 ERRMQP
-750 VPQGDA
+750 VADGDPA
-756 GDGQVIALEPAPG
+756 AGQVISLDPPPG
-769 TSIRVNFESVT
+769 TDIKINYDT
-780 LVIGE
+780 ITMVIGAVE
-785 ATASSPDVPPNE
+785 SDGGSPDGGGDEAGSN
-797 NGPEPESPSESDTNG
+797 S
-812 P
+812 

>member
-1 MRCEQVRSPT
+1 
-11 VPSPTASQSP
+11 
-21 QRPDGPITRP
+21 
-31 VLMADTDNPIFGG
+31 MADTDNPIFGG

-194 GGGNDDLTRTG
+194 GGGTDDLTRTG

-220 GLDADPRSDVYS
+220 GLEADPRSDVYS

-248 GESPVAIAYKH
+248 GDSPVAIAYKH

-285 LAKDPDARYG
+285 LAKDPAARYG

-318 DITAYFP
+318 DVTAYFP
-325 AVTAAAPEATAHTPA
+325 AVSAAAPEAAAQAPTAE
-340 AAPAAAPSQA
+340 PAAAPSQT
-350 AAPAY
+350 APPRY
-355 QQPPAAPPGPPYG
+355 QQPPPAPPAPPYG
-368 GQWGGADQ
+368 RHGGGASEYGGPQ
-376 YGAPQYPQ
+376 YPPQYPQ
-384 GPPPGA
+384 APPPGA

-418 VNDRGESGVVT
+418 VNDRGEPGVVT

-495 PDNPTTLFVA
+495 PDNPITLFVA

-521 EEAEAMLVTAGFSVE
+521 EEAEATLVAAGFSVE

-608 STEFSVGTV
+608 STEFSAGTV
-617 IRSSPDAGIAVE
+617 IRSSPDAAEPVE
-629 RGSVIA
+629 RGSVIT
-635 LVASQGPEELVVP
+635 LIVSDGPEELVVP
-648 SLADLG
+648 ALEDFGTTLADRIEAQLV
-654 TADADAV
+654 A
-661 QQALETLGFAVRRV
+661 LGFTVKRTAREVSNLDVNTNV
-675 VRESEDPEVNARQVQ
+675 VRDISPE
-690 ELNPVPGTRQIAGSE
+690 PGTVLIAGSE
-705 VIILLFTPPTIAAV
+705 VVLHMFKPPAV
-719 PSLQTLGTFEPNE
+719 LAIPSLQALETFDPDGVE
-732 VVAALAELGFTV
+732 AALTELGFTV
-744 DQRIQP
+744 KRRTQP
-750 VPQGDA
+750 VAAGDPA
-756 GDGQVIALEPAPG
+756 DGQVISLDPPPG
-769 TSIRVNFESVT
+769 TDIRINYDTIT

-785 ATASSPDVPPNE
+785 AAPEDEGEDGEEEADEAEPN
-797 NGPEPESPSESDTNG
+797 G
-812 P
+812 